1 MSNLIQVTPD
11 ELRAKGASFI
21 SNSERIGEIVK
32 NLDSLRNEMMEIW
45 KGSASSAFMNQYTD
59 LRPSM
64 DKFTQLVNDIGRQ
77 IQDVANTV
85 EQTDRDIANQIGR

>member
-11 ELRAKGASFI
+11 ELRAKGSSFI
-21 SNSERIGEIVK
+21 SSSERIKVIVK
-32 NLDSLRNEMMEIW
+32 NLDSLKNEMMEIW
-45 KGSASSAFMNQYTD
+45 KGSASSAFMNQYSD

-64 DKFTQLVNDIGRQ
+64 DKFTQLINDIGRQ

>member
-11 ELRAKGASFI
+11 ELRAKGSSFI